1 MSTEAVFGSLKIG
14 DKHSVRLMG
23 AINVSPES
31 FYKGSV
37 YVGRERIVAAAE
49 RMKMEGAEIIDVGAM
64 STAPYLKTEITAE
77 EEARRLSHA
86 IKAIKERS
94 KVLVSADTTRSSVA
108 EEACKAGADVLNDVS
123 GFKKDP
129 KMGKVAREHGVGVV
143 LMAHENRPAKGL
155 PVERV
160 KSYLSESLEIASK
173 HGIEPRRIV
182 VDPGIGFF
190 RSSPWPWYLWDVSV
204 LRNLREL
211 AVLGRPITVAVSR
224 KSFIGEILKQP
235 RPEERLIGSLA
246 ATSIA
251 VLNGAHMIR
260 AHEIPS
266 TLEVVRLTEFVSK
279 ATNAELGAGESRSR
293 SQSRQPEGSE

>member
-1 MSTEAVFGSLKIG
+1 MHAEAVFGSLKVGG
-14 DKHSVRLMG
+14 DHPVRLIG
-23 AINVSPES
+23 VINVSPES

-37 YVGRERIVAAAE
+37 YVGRERIVEAAE
-49 RMKMEGAEIIDVGAM
+49 RMKREGAEIIDVGAM

-77 EEARRLSHA
+77 EEARRLSRA
-86 IKAIKERS
+86 IKAIKESS
-94 KVLVSADTTRSSVA
+94 KILVSADTTRSSVA
-108 EEACKAGADVLNDVS
+108 EVACKAGADVLNDVS

-129 KMGKVAREHGVGVV
+129 RIGKVAREHGAGVV
-143 LMAHENRPAKGL
+143 LVAHEVRPVKGM

-160 KSYLSESLEIASK
+160 RTYLSDSLEIASK
-173 HGIEPRRIV
+173 IGIEPGRIV

-190 RSSPWPWYLWDVSV
+190 RNSPWPWYLWDASV
-204 LRNLREL
+204 LRNLHEL
-211 AVLGRPITVAVSR
+211 AVLGRPINVAVSR

-235 RPEERLIGSLA
+235 RPEERLSGSLA

-266 TLEVVRLTEFVSK
+266 TLEVVRLTEFVRR
-279 ATNAELGAGESRSR
+279 ATNAELGVGESRSH
-293 SQSRQPEGSE
+293 SQSRQLEGSE

>member
-1 MSTEAVFGSLKIG
+1 MRVEAVLGPLTIG
-14 DKHSVRLMG
+14 DSHQVRLMG

-37 YVGRERIVAAAE
+37 YVGRERIMAAA
-49 RMKMEGAEIIDVGAM
+49 RKMQRDGAEIIDVGAM

-77 EEARRLSHA
+77 EEAKRLTNA
-86 IKAIKERS
+86 IKAIKESS
-94 KVLVSADTTRSSVA
+94 KIPVSADTTRSSVA

-129 KMGKVAREHGVGVV
+129 KMARVAREFGVGLV
-143 LMAHENRPAKGL
+143 LMAHKSGKAEGMPID
-155 PVERV
+155 RV
-160 KSYLSESLEIASK
+160 RTYLSESLEIASRQD
-173 HGIEPRRIV
+173 IEARRIV

-190 RSSPWPWYLWDVSV
+190 RNSPWPWYLWDASV
-204 LRNLREL
+204 LRNLNEL
-211 AVLGRPITVAVSR
+211 AVLGRPIGVAVSR

-235 RPEERLIGSLA
+235 KPEERLNGSLA

-251 VLNGAHMIR
+251 VMNGAHMIR
-260 AHEIPS
+260 AHEITP
-266 TLEVVRLTEFVSK
+266 TREVVQLSEFVRK

-293 SQSRQPEGSE
+293 SQSGRQEGS